1 MKSTFTILMM
11 ALLLSP
17 IASFS
22 QQTHTVGA
30 KETLF
35 SIGRQYNIHPRELA
49 AFNKIPFETGL
60 TIGQVLKIPAQKTMT
75 PVTTPVENSNSANT
89 DLKSNSNSKA
99 ETNTTQVKTEVVANL
114 SPIYHTV
121 LKKENLFQIRMKYNK
136 VSIDSIKKWNNLENE
151 SLSEGMRLIVG
162 YENSNVNNNNT
173 TNNTSFEKY
182 PVSSNANSDFKTNRA
197 NTLEKDETPSFS
209 TISPTPGP
217 KVTTEGGGYFK
228 TAFETQSAAKNNSV
242 EEEGK
247 AAAFKST
254 SGWDDGKYYCL
265 HNTAPS
271 GTIVK
276 VTNKLNQKV
285 IYAKVLDVIPD
296 ITQNKG
302 IFLRL
307 SKAGAEELGVTEE
320 QFDAIVSY

>member
-1 MKSTFTILMM
+1 M

-17 IASFS
+17 FIGYA

-35 SIGRQYNIHPRELA
+35 SIGRQYNVHPRELA
-49 AFNKIPFETGL
+49 AYNKIPFETGL
-60 TIGQVLKIPAQKTMT
+60 TIGQVLKIPSQKTMV
-75 PVTTPVENSNSANT
+75 PVAADNSANNKT
-89 DLKSNSNSKA
+89 
-99 ETNTTQVKTEVVANL
+99 ETNATTSPKTTSSPVEVKTQPQNNL
-114 SPIYHTV
+114 VPVYHTV

-151 SLSEGMRLIVG
+151 ALSEGMKLIVG
-162 YENSNVNNNNT
+162 YENATDNKSNS
-173 TNNTSFEKY
+173 SFDKY
-182 PVSSNANSDFKTNRA
+182 PVSSNTSSDFKTDRA
-197 NTLEKDETPSFS
+197 NKLEKDETPSYS
-209 TISPTPGP
+209 NITPTPGP
-217 KVTTEGGGYFK
+217 KATAEGGGYFRN
-228 TAFETQSAAKNNSV
+228 AFVTQSANKSSGV

-276 VTNKLNQKV
+276 ITNKLNQKV

-307 SKAGAEELGVTEE
+307 SKAGAEELGVTDE
-320 QFDAIVSY
+320 QFDAIVTY

>member
-1 MKSTFTILMM
+1 MNTTLKRLFIV
-11 ALLLSP
+11 LLLCP
-17 IASFS
+17 MISFA

-35 SIGRQYNIHPRELA
+35 SIGRQYNVHPRELA
-49 AFNKIPFETGL
+49 TYNKIPFETGL

-75 PVTTPVENSNSANT
+75 PVPADNTANNKTENNTTSNTETNNSNST
-89 DLKSNSNSKA
+89 V
-99 ETNTTQVKTEVVANL
+99 EVKTQAQKNL
-114 SPIYHTV
+114 VPVYHTV

-136 VSIDSIKKWNNLENE
+136 VSIDSIKKWNSLENE
-151 SLSEGMRLIVG
+151 SLSEGMKLIVG
-162 YENSNVNNNNT
+162 YENGTDNKSNS
-173 TNNTSFEKY
+173 SFDKY
-182 PVSSNANSDFKTNRA
+182 PVSNNSSSDFKTDRA
-197 NTLEKDETPSFS
+197 NKLEKDETPSYS
-209 TISPTPGP
+209 NITPTSGP
-217 KVTTEGGGYFK
+217 KVTAEGGGYFRG
-228 TAFETQSAAKNNSV
+228 AFVSQSANKNNGV

-276 VTNKLNQKV
+276 ITNKLNQKV

-296 ITQNKG
+296 ISQNKG

-320 QFDAIVSY
+320 QFDAIVAY

>member
-1 MKSTFTILMM
+1 
-11 ALLLSP
+11 LLLSP
-17 IASFS
+17 IVSFS
-22 QQTHTVGA
+22 QQTHTVGT

-35 SIGRQYNIHPRELA
+35 SIGRQYNVHPRELA
-49 AFNKIPFETGL
+49 AYNKISFETGL
-60 TIGQVLKIPAQKTMT
+60 TIGQVLKIPAQKTMA
-75 PVTTPVENSNSANT
+75 PVTTPTENTTST
-89 DLKSNSNSKA
+89 TEDKSN
-99 ETNTTQVKTEVVANL
+99 TIPKTEVKTVEVNPETATTL
-114 SPIYHTV
+114 TPVYHTV

-151 SLSEGMRLIVG
+151 SLSEGMKLIVG
-162 YENSNVNNNNT
+162 YENGT
-173 TNNTSFEKY
+173 DKKTNNSSFEKN
-182 PVSSNANSDFKTNRA
+182 PISSNTSSDFKTDRA
-197 NTLEKDETPSFS
+197 NKLEKDETPTYSNI
-209 TISPTPGP
+209 TPAPGP
-217 KVTTEGGGYFK
+217 KVTNEGGGYFK
-228 TAFETQSAAKNNSV
+228 NAFETQSASRNNPV

-276 VTNKLNQKV
+276 ITNKLNQKS
-285 IYAKVLDVIPD
+285 IFAKVLDVIPD
-296 ITQNKG
+296 ISQNKG

-320 QFDAIVSY
+320 QFDAIVSF

>member
-17 IASFS
+17 IVSFS
-22 QQTHTVGA
+22 QQTHTVGT

-35 SIGRQYNIHPRELA
+35 SIGRQYNVHPRELA
-49 AFNKIPFETGL
+49 AYNKIPFETGL
-60 TIGQVLKIPAQKTMT
+60 TIGQVLKIPAQKTMA
-75 PVTTPVENSNSANT
+75 PVTTPTENTTST
-89 DLKSNSNSKA
+89 TEDKSN
-99 ETNTTQVKTEVVANL
+99 TIPKTEVKTVEVKPETATTL
-114 SPIYHTV
+114 TPVYHTV

-151 SLSEGMRLIVG
+151 SLSEGMKLIVG
-162 YENSNVNNNNT
+162 YENGTDNKSNS
-173 TNNTSFEKY
+173 SFDKY
-182 PVSSNANSDFKTNRA
+182 PVSNNSSSDFKTDRA
-197 NTLEKDETPSFS
+197 NKLEKDETPSYS
-209 TISPTPGP
+209 NITPTSGP
-217 KVTTEGGGYFK
+217 KVTAEGGGYFRN
-228 TAFETQSAAKNNSV
+228 AFVTQSANKNNGV

-276 VTNKLNQKV
+276 ITNKLNQKS
-285 IYAKVLDVIPD
+285 IFAKVLDVIPD
-296 ITQNKG
+296 ISQNKG

-307 SKAGAEELGVTEE
+307 SKAGAEELDVTEE
-320 QFDAIVSY
+320 QFDAIVSF

>member
-1 MKSTFTILMM
+1 M

-17 IASFS
+17 FIGFT

-35 SIGRQYNIHPRELA
+35 SIGRQYNVHPRELA
-49 AFNKIPFETGL
+49 AYNKIPFETGL
-60 TIGQVLKIPAQKTMT
+60 TIGQVLKIPAQKTMA
-75 PVTTPVENSNSANT
+75 PVTTDNSANNKT
-89 DLKSNSNSKA
+89 
-99 ETNTTQVKTEVVANL
+99 ETNTSAVPKTTNTTAPAKTETEKNL
-114 SPIYHTV
+114 VPIYHTV

-136 VSIDSIKKWNNLENE
+136 VSIDSIKKWNSLENE
-151 SLSEGMRLIVG
+151 ALSEGMKLIVG
-162 YENSNVNNNNT
+162 YENATDNKSNS
-173 TNNTSFEKY
+173 SFDKY
-182 PVSSNANSDFKTNRA
+182 PVSNNSTSDFKTDRA
-197 NTLEKDETPSFS
+197 NKLEKDETPSYS
-209 TISPTPGP
+209 NITPTPGP
-217 KVTTEGGGYFK
+217 KVTAEGGGYFRN
-228 TAFETQSAAKNNSV
+228 AFVTQSAIKSNGV

-265 HNTAPS
+265 HNSAPS

-276 VTNKLNQKV
+276 ITNKLNQKV

-296 ITQNKG
+296 ISQNKG

-320 QFDAIVSY
+320 QFDAIVAY